1 MFSFIKNLFGKSS
14 KCATANAN
22 VASTNVVNTNVATAT
37 QPDNIFA
44 DVIGK
49 KCLIRSY
56 DAGVYFGTVRKV
68 DDDIVLV
75 EDVRNIWYWEGAACL
90 SQIVNDGVKDTS
102 KISQVVK
109 SMTIGNV
116 CQIMPLEEKAIENL
130 YGQKIWKA

>member
-1 MFSFIKNLFGKSS
+1 MFKFIKNLFKCESS
-14 KCATANAN
+14 KCATSNAVANAN
-22 VASTNVVNTNVATAT
+22 VATAT
-37 QPDNIFA
+37 PQQDNIFS

-68 DDDIVLV
+68 DSDIVYV

-90 SQIVNDGVKDTS
+90 SQIVNDGVKDSS

-116 CQIMPLEEKAIENL
+116 CQIMPLEDKAIENL

>member
-1 MFSFIKNLFGKSS
+1 MFSFIKNLFSKSS

-22 VASTNVVNTNVATAT
+22 VASTNVATAT

-68 DDDIVLV
+68 NGDIVYV

-90 SQIVNDGVKDTS
+90 SQIVNDGVRDSS